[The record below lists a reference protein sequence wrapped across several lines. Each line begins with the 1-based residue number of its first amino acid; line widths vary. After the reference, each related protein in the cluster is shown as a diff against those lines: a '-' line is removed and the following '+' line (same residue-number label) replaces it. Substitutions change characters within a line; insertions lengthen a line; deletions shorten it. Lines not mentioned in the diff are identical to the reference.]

1 MTGSPNVVPAPLL
14 VGEGL
19 PAFEA
24 ISAAQV
30 EEHIPQ
36 LLSLL
41 NAELDALEAVLSEA
55 FAADRRLDWAEV
67 LDPLQRLGEQL
78 RWSWGVVG
86 HLNGV
91 CNSLDLRLAHASQQ
105 AAVVQFGSRAGQ
117 SQLIYRALQTL
128 ERQHQ
133 AASPGAP
140 GRLDAT
146 QLRILA
152 AELRDMQ
159 LRGVGLE
166 GDVQATFNL
175 ASQELAELSTRF
187 SNQVLDA
194 TNGWTLTLSDPAQI
208 EGLPT
213 SLKDQL
219 AQAARSAGLLAAD
232 GSAPSSEAGPW
243 LLGLDMPRYAPVLK
257 YSRNRNLRE
266 QLYRAHV
273 SRASGQADSANKGST
288 DRSNDRSSDRNID
301 SRTDSRNDSNNDTT
315 IASTKAGPLNNWPLI
330 ERILTL
336 RGEQARRL
344 GFANWAEVSLAAKMA
359 DSVASVEALLEEL
372 RAAAFPVAQSELEQ
386 LRQCAARHGAPEA
399 SDLQPW
405 DVSFWAEVLRQE
417 SFSLDGEALRPY
429 FPLPAVLEGLF
440 ALCGRLFGIRIEA
453 ADGQAPIWHP
463 DVRFFRVLEA
473 SGGAASAQGA
483 EPGAPSASLAE
494 TDQPLALA
502 AFYLDPY
509 SRPGSKRGGAWMDE
523 CLVRSLAPDGTPVLP
538 VAYLIC
544 NQSPPL
550 GETPSLMTFE
560 EVETLFHEFGHGLQ
574 HMLTTVE
581 RPQAAGIN
589 NVEWDA
595 VELPSQFMENWC
607 YDRATL
613 LGMARH
619 WQSGEA
625 LPEAEFA
632 KLQAAR
638 TFMGGAATLRQIHL
652 ALTDLRLHSDWSP
665 DSSESPEQLRR
676 RIAATTTVLAPIDA
690 DAFLCSFG
698 HIFAGGYAAGYYA
711 YKWAE
716 VLSADAFSAFE
727 DGGLDNEEGIQATGR
742 RFRDTVLS
750 LGGSRSP
757 AEVFEAF
764 RGRQPSTEA
773 LIRHSGLVA
782 A

>member
-1 MTGSPNVVPAPLL
+1 MSGSPTVVPAPLL

-24 ISAAQV
+24 ITPAQV
-30 EEHIPQ
+30 EAHIPE

-41 NAELDALEAVLSEA
+41 NAELDSLEALLLQSL
-55 FAADRRLDWAEV
+55 AAVRLLDWAEV
-67 LDPLQRLGEQL
+67 MDPLQRLGEQL

-91 CNSLDLRLAHASQQ
+91 CNSPELRLAHASQQ

-117 SQLIYRALQTL
+117 SQILYRALQTL

-140 GRLDAT
+140 GWLDGT
-146 QLRILA
+146 QQRILA

-166 GDVQATFNL
+166 GEVQAAFNQ
-175 ASQELAELSTRF
+175 ASQELADLSTRF

-194 TNGWTLTLSDPAQI
+194 TNGWTLTLEDPAQT

-219 AQAARSAGLLAAD
+219 AQAARSADLLAAD
-232 GSAPSSEAGPW
+232 GSQPSSETGPW

-257 YSRNRNLRE
+257 YSRNRALRE
-266 QLYRAHV
+266 QLYRAQV
-273 SRASGQADSANKGST
+273 SRASGQGEAGDDRATNNTPST
-288 DRSNDRSSDRNID
+288 NTPNSNHQDK
-301 SRTDSRNDSNNDTT
+301 NDGTP
-315 IASTKAGPLNNWPLI
+315 AGALNNWPLI

-336 RGEQARRL
+336 RGDQAGRL
-344 GFANWAEVSLAAKMA
+344 GFANWAEASLAAKMA
-359 DSVASVEALLEEL
+359 DSVASVEGLLEEL
-372 RAAAFPVAQSELEQ
+372 RAAAFPVAQAELEQ

-399 SDLQPW
+399 NDLQPW
-405 DVSFWAEVLRQE
+405 DVSFWAELLRQE
-417 SFSLDGEALRPY
+417 SFSLDSEALRPY

-473 SGGAASAQGA
+473 SGGAASAADQGA
-483 EPGAPSASLAE
+483 QPGAPQAPSAE
-494 TDQPLALA
+494 TGQPIA

-544 NQSPPL
+544 NQSPPV
-550 GETPSLMTFE
+550 GDTPSLMTFE

-574 HMLTTVE
+574 HMLTTVD

-619 WQSGEA
+619 WQSGEP

-638 TFMGGAATLRQIHL
+638 TFMGGSATLRQVHL
-652 ALTDLRLHSDWSP
+652 ALTDLRLHSEWSP
-665 DSSESPEQLRR
+665 DCGESPEQLRR
-676 RIAATTTVLAPIDA
+676 RIATTTTVLAPIDT

-727 DGGLDNEEGIQATGR
+727 EGGLENESQIQTTGR
-742 RFRDTVLS
+742 RFRETVLS